1 MVADRLEQNRNA
13 IREDARM
20 SEGVP
25 LSADYIVVGAGS
37 AGCALAARLS
47 EDPSV
52 RVVLLEAGSK
62 DRNPWLHVP
71 IGYAKTM
78 YHPTLS
84 WNLMTEPEP
93 ELEGRQV
100 PWPRGRTLGGS
111 SAINGLLYVRGQH
124 ADYDHWRQLGCT
136 GWSFE
141 DVLPYFRRSEDQER
155 GASALHG
162 AGGPLAVSDIRDR
175 NPLAV
180 SFIDAA
186 EELGFPRNDD
196 FNGETQEGAGFYQT
210 TSRKGWRCSSATA
223 YLRPARNRANLTVV
237 ADAHSTGLLMEG
249 RRAAGV
255 KFQRHGAHLT
265 IRAEREVIL
274 CSGAIA
280 SPHLL
285 LLSGIGPAEHLRAV
299 GVPVVHDLP
308 AVGTNLQDH
317 FQARLAYRV
326 NKPVSMN
333 TRTQSLWGQFLMG
346 AEFALRRTGPL
357 TVSAGTA
364 GLFARVLPGS
374 ETPDVQYHFLPFSAD
389 KTMEKLHPFPG
400 MTISAC
406 QLRPE
411 SRGTITLA
419 SADPRAKAL
428 IHANYLSTET
438 DRRCMVEG
446 IKLGRRLAK
455 TRALGQWVEE
465 ELVPGEAAA
474 SDEEILT
481 FIRRTGNTIYHPSGT
496 CRMGGDPASV
506 VDPELRVR
514 GIEGLRVAD
523 ASIMPTVVSG
533 NTNAPAI
540 MIGEKCADMVKASAK
555 LQLAA

>member
-1 MVADRLEQNRNA
+1 
-13 IREDARM
+13 M
-20 SEGVP
+20 SDNVP
-25 LSADYIVVGAGS
+25 ASADYVVVGAGS
-37 AGCALAARLS
+37 AGCAVAARLS

-52 RVVLLEAGSK
+52 RVVLLEAGSR
-62 DRNPWLHVP
+62 DWNPWLHVP

-84 WNLMTEPEP
+84 WNLTTEPEP
-93 ELEGRQV
+93 ELEGRRV
-100 PWPRGRTLGGS
+100 PWPRGRVLGGS

-124 ADYDHWRQLGCT
+124 EDYDHWRQLGCT

-141 DVLPYFRRSEDQER
+141 DVLPYFRRAEDQER
-155 GASALHG
+155 GESRLHG
-162 AGGPLAVSDIRDR
+162 TGGPLAVSDLRDR
-175 NPLAV
+175 NPLAQ
-180 SFIDAA
+180 SFVDAA
-186 EELGFPRNDD
+186 VELGFPRNED

-210 TSRKGWRCSSATA
+210 TSRKGWRVSAATA
-223 YLRPARNRANLTVV
+223 YLKPARGRPNLTVV

-249 RRAAGV
+249 RRAAGMR
-255 KFQRHGAHLT
+255 FRRHGAMLT
-265 IRAEREVIL
+265 VRAEREVIL
-274 CSGAIA
+274 CGGAIA
-280 SPHLL
+280 SPQLL
-285 LLSGIGPAEHLRAV
+285 MLSGIGPAEHLQEM
-299 GVPVVHDLP
+299 GIEVVQDLP
-308 AVGTNLQDH
+308 TVGGNLQDH
-317 FQARLAYRV
+317 FQARLAFRV

-333 TRTQSLWGQFLMG
+333 TRTRSLWGQFLMG

-374 ETPDVQYHFLPFSAD
+374 ATPDVQYHFLPFSA
-389 KTMEKLHPFPG
+389 EKSMQQLHPFPG

-419 SADPRAKAL
+419 SPDPEAKAR
-428 IHANYLSTET
+428 IRANYLATET

-446 IKLGRRLAK
+446 IKLGRRLAQ
-455 TRALGQWVEE
+455 TRALGQWVEQE
-465 ELVPGEAAA
+465 IVPGEATA
-474 SDEEILT
+474 SDEEILA
-481 FIRRTGNTIYHPSGT
+481 FIRQTGITIYHPSGT

-514 GIEGLRVAD
+514 GTEGLRVAD

-540 MIGEKCADMVKASAK
+540 MIGEKCADLVKAAARVR
-555 LQLAA
+555 LAA

>member
-1 MVADRLEQNRNA
+1 
-13 IREDARM
+13 M
-20 SEGVP
+20 SDSVP
-25 LSADYIVVGAGS
+25 RSADYVVVGAGS
-37 AGCALAARLS
+37 AGCAVAARLS

-52 RVVLLEAGSK
+52 RVVLLEAGSR

-84 WNLMTEPEP
+84 WNLVTEPEP
-93 ELEGRQV
+93 ELEGRRI

-111 SAINGLLYVRGQH
+111 SAINGLLYVRGQKE
-124 ADYDHWRQLGCT
+124 DYDHWRQLGCT

-155 GASALHG
+155 GPSELHG
-162 AGGPLAVSDIRDR
+162 TGGPLAVSDLRDR
-175 NPLAV
+175 NPLALA
-180 SFIDAA
+180 FIEAA
-186 EELGFPRNDD
+186 AELGFPRNDD
-196 FNGETQEGAGFYQT
+196 FNGAEQEGAGFFQVT
-210 TSRKGWRCSSATA
+210 ARRGWRCSSATA
-223 YLRPARNRANLTVV
+223 YLKPARNRPNLVV
-237 ADAHSTGLLMEG
+237 VTDAHSNGLLLEG

-255 KFQRHGAHLT
+255 AFTRHGAALT

-274 CSGAIA
+274 CAGAIA

-285 LLSGIGPAEHLRAV
+285 LLSGIGPAEHLQEV
-299 GVPVVHDLP
+299 GVPVVHDLRD
-308 AVGTNLQDH
+308 VGRNLQDH
-317 FQARLAYRV
+317 FQARLAFRV
-326 NKPVSMN
+326 RGPGSLN
-333 TRTQSLWGQFLMG
+333 TRVGSLFGKALMG
-346 AEFALRRTGPL
+346 AEFALRRSGPL

-374 ETPDVQYHFLPFSAD
+374 ATPDVQYHFLPFSTS
-389 KTMEKLHPFPG
+389 KTMLELHDFPG

-419 SADPRAKAL
+419 SPDPRERAL
-428 IHANYLSTET
+428 IHANYLATET

-446 IKLGRRLAK
+446 IKLGRRLSQ
-455 TRALGQWVEE
+455 TRAFRGIIEE
-465 ELVPGEAAA
+465 EVVPGAAAA
-474 SDEEILT
+474 SDEEILG
-481 FIRRTGNTIYHPSGT
+481 FIRRTGITIYHPSGT
-496 CRMGGDPASV
+496 CRMGGDPQSV

-523 ASIMPTVVSG
+523 ASVMPTVVSG
-533 NTNAPAI
+533 NTNAPSI
-540 MIGEKCADMVKASAK
+540 MIGEKCADLVKAAAK
-555 LQLAA
+555 VTLAA

>member
-1 MVADRLEQNRNA
+1 
-13 IREDARM
+13 M

-25 LSADYIVVGAGS
+25 VNADYVVVGAGS
-37 AGCALAARLS
+37 AGCAVAARLS

-52 RVVLLEAGSK
+52 RVVLLEAGSR

-93 ELEGRQV
+93 ELGGRQV
-100 PWPRGRTLGGS
+100 PWPRGRVLGGS

-124 ADYDHWRQLGCT
+124 EDYDHWRQLGCT

-141 DVLPYFRRSEDQER
+141 DVLPYFRRAEDQER
-155 GASALHG
+155 GPSALHG
-162 AGGPLAVSDIRDR
+162 VGGPLAVSDIRDR
-175 NPLAV
+175 NPLAM
-180 SFIDAA
+180 SFIEAA
-186 EELGFPRNDD
+186 AELGFPRNDD
-196 FNGETQEGAGFYQT
+196 FNGETQEGAGLYQT
-210 TSRKGWRCSSATA
+210 TSRKGWRVSAATA
-223 YLRPARNRANLTVV
+223 YLKPARNRQNLTVV

-249 RRAAGV
+249 RRAVGV
-255 KFQRHGAHLT
+255 RFRRHGTDLT
-265 IRAEREVIL
+265 IRASQEVIL
-274 CSGAIA
+274 CGGAIA

-285 LLSGIGPAEHLRAV
+285 LLSGIGPAEHLQEM
-299 GVPVVHDLP
+299 GLPVVHDLP
-308 AVGTNLQDH
+308 SVGTNLQDH

-374 ETPDVQYHFLPFSAD
+374 ATPDVQYHFLPFSTS
-389 KTMEKLHPFPG
+389 KTMTELHPFPG

-419 SADPRAKAL
+419 SPDPAAKAR
-428 IHANYLSTET
+428 IQANYPSTET
-438 DRRCMVEG
+438 DRRCMIEG
-446 IKLGRRLAK
+446 IKLGRRLAQ

-465 ELVPGEAAA
+465 EIVPGAAAA
-474 SDEEILT
+474 SDEEILA
-481 FIRRTGNTIYHPSGT
+481 FVRQTGNTIYHPSGT

-540 MIGEKCADMVKASAK
+540 MIGEKCADMVKAAARVR
-555 LQLAA
+555 LAA

>member
-1 MVADRLEQNRNA
+1 
-13 IREDARM
+13 M
-20 SEGVP
+20 SDDVP
-25 LSADYIVVGAGS
+25 VSADYVVVGAGS
-37 AGCALAARLS
+37 AGCAVAARLS

-52 RVVLLEAGSK
+52 RVVLLEAGAR

-93 ELEGRQV
+93 ELEGRRV
-100 PWPRGRTLGGS
+100 PWPRGRVLGGS
-111 SAINGLLYVRGQH
+111 SAINGLLYVRGQQE
-124 ADYDHWRQLGCT
+124 DYDHWRQLGCT
-136 GWSFE
+136 GWSFD
-141 DVLPYFRRSEDQER
+141 DVLPYFRRAEDQER
-155 GASALHG
+155 GESRLHG
-162 AGGPLAVSDIRDR
+162 TGGPLAVSDLRDR
-175 NPLAV
+175 NPLAE

-186 EELGFPRNDD
+186 VELGFPRNED
-196 FNGETQEGAGFYQT
+196 FNGEVQEGAGFYQT
-210 TSRKGWRCSSATA
+210 TSRKGWRISSATA
-223 YLRPARNRANLTVV
+223 YLKPARGRTNLTVI

-249 RRAAGV
+249 RRATGV
-255 KFQRHGAHLT
+255 KFRRHGAMLT
-265 IRAEREVIL
+265 VRAAREVIL
-274 CSGAIA
+274 CGGAIA

-285 LLSGIGPAEHLRAV
+285 LLSGIGPAADLQAMGIAV
-299 GVPVVHDLP
+299 AHDLP

-317 FQARLAYRV
+317 FQARLAYKV
-326 NKPVSMN
+326 NRPVSLN
-333 TRTQSLWGQFLMG
+333 TRARSRWGQLLMG

-374 ETPDVQYHFLPFSAD
+374 ATPDVQYHFLPFSTST
-389 KTMEKLHPFPG
+389 TMLELHDFPG

-411 SRGTITLA
+411 SRGTISLA
-419 SADPRAKAL
+419 SPDPEAKAR
-428 IHANYLSTET
+428 IQANYLATET
-438 DRRCMVEG
+438 DRRCMIEG
-446 IKLGRRLAK
+446 IKLGRRLAQ
-455 TRALGQWVEE
+455 TAALGRWVEE
-465 ELVPGEAAA
+465 EVVPGPAAA
-474 SDEEILT
+474 SDEEILA
-481 FIRRTGNTIYHPSGT
+481 FIRRTGGTIYHPSGT
-496 CRMGGDPASV
+496 CRMGGDDASV

-540 MIGEKCADMVKASAK
+540 MIGEKCADMVKA
-555 LQLAA
+555 AARMRAAA

>member
-1 MVADRLEQNRNA
+1 MPD
-13 IREDARM
+13 
-20 SEGVP
+20 
-25 LSADYIVVGAGS
+25 SADYIVVGAGS
-37 AGCALAARLS
+37 AGCAVAARLS

-52 RVVLLEAGSK
+52 RVVLLEAGGR
-62 DRNPWLHVP
+62 DRNPWLHIP

-93 ELEGRQV
+93 ELHGRRI
-100 PWPRGRTLGGS
+100 PWPRGRVLGGS

-141 DVLPYFRRSEDQER
+141 EVLPFFRRAEANER
-155 GASALHG
+155 GADALHG
-162 AGGPLAVSDIRDR
+162 ADGPLAVSNLRES
-175 NPLAV
+175 NPLA
-180 SFIDAA
+180 
-186 EELGFPRNDD
+186 LGFPRNDD
-196 FNGETQEGAGFYQT
+196 FNGATQEGAGLYQT
-210 TSRKGWRCSSATA
+210 TSRGGWRISTATA
-223 YLRPARNRANLTVV
+223 YLRPARGRPNLVV
-237 ADAHSTGLLMEG
+237 VPDAHAMALTFEG
-249 RRAAGV
+249 RRCAGV
-255 KFQRHGAHLT
+255 ALRQAGAARSL
-265 IRAEREVIL
+265 RATREVIL
-274 CSGAIA
+274 CGGAIA
-280 SPHLL
+280 SPQLL
-285 LLSGIGPAEHLRAV
+285 LLSGIGPAAALQAM
-299 GVPVVHDLP
+299 GIGVVHDQP
-308 AVGTNLQDH
+308 QVGRNLQDH
-317 FQARLAYRV
+317 FQARPAWRV
-326 NKPVSMN
+326 TQPVSLN
-333 TRTQSLWGQFLMG
+333 TRRHSLFGQALMG
-346 AEFALRRTGPL
+346 LEFALRRTGPL

-374 ETPDVQYHFLPFSAD
+374 ETPDVQYHFLPFSTD
-389 KTMEKLHPFPG
+389 KTMMELHDFPG
-400 MTISAC
+400 LTISAC

-419 SADPRAKAL
+419 SPDPFAKAV

-446 IKLGRRLAK
+446 VKLARRLAA
-455 TRALGQWVEE
+455 TRAMAPWIAEE
-465 ELVPGEAAA
+465 VNPGAATA
-474 SDEEILT
+474 DDAALLDW
-481 FIRRTGNTIYHPSGT
+481 IRRSGGTIYHPCGT

-540 MIGEKCADMVKASAK
+540 MIGEKCAEMVKAAARER
-555 LQLAA
+555 LAA

>member
-1 MVADRLEQNRNA
+1 MADVL
-13 IREDARM
+13 
-20 SEGVP
+20 P
-25 LSADYIVVGAGS
+25 LSADYVVVGAGS
-37 AGCALAARLS
+37 AGCAVAARLS

-52 RVVLLEAGSK
+52 RVVLLEAGGK

-93 ELEGRQV
+93 NLDGHRV

-111 SAINGLLYVRGQH
+111 SAINGLLYLRGQP

-136 GWSFE
+136 GWAFD
-141 DVLPYFRRSEDQER
+141 DVLPYFKRAEDQER
-155 GASALHG
+155 GPSDLHG
-162 AGGPLAVSDIRDR
+162 VGGPLAVSDLRDR
-175 NPLAV
+175 NPLAE

-186 EELGFPRNDD
+186 AELGLPRNDD
-196 FNGETQEGAGFYQT
+196 FNGAEQEGAGMYQT
-210 TSRKGWRCSSATA
+210 TSRNGWRCSAATA
-223 YLRPARNRANLTVV
+223 YLKPARNRANLIVV
-237 ADAHSTGLLMEG
+237 TDAHSTGLLLEG

-255 KFQRHGAHLT
+255 KLERHGAKLT

-274 CSGAIA
+274 CGGAIA

-285 LLSGIGPAEHLRAV
+285 MLSGIGPAEHLRAV
-299 GVPVVHDLP
+299 GVEVVHDLP
-308 AVGTNLQDH
+308 AVGRNLQDH
-317 FQARLAYRV
+317 FQARLSYRV
-326 NKPVSMN
+326 NQRASMN
-333 TRTQSLWGQFLMG
+333 IRTRSWWGRALMG
-346 AEFALRRTGPL
+346 MEFALKRTGPL

-364 GLFARVLPGS
+364 GLFAEVLPGS
-374 ETPDVQYHFLPFSAD
+374 ERPDVQYHFLPFSTGT
-389 KTMEKLHPFPG
+389 TMLELHPFPG

-419 SADPRAKAL
+419 SPDPRAKAL
-428 IHANYLSTET
+428 IHANYLATET
-438 DRRCMVEG
+438 DRRCMIEG
-446 IKLGRRLAK
+446 AKLGRRLAQ
-455 TRALGQWVEE
+455 TAAMARWVEE
-465 ELVPGEAAA
+465 EISPGPATE
-474 SDEEILT
+474 SDEEWLAW
-481 FIRRTGNTIYHPSGT
+481 IRRTGGTIYHPSGT
-496 CRMGGDPASV
+496 CRMGGDPESV

-533 NTNAPAI
+533 NTIEPALI
-540 MIGEKCADMVKASAK
+540 
-555 LQLAA
+555 LLT

>member
-1 MVADRLEQNRNA
+1 
-13 IREDARM
+13 
-20 SEGVP
+20 
-25 LSADYIVVGAGS
+25 
-37 AGCALAARLS
+37 
-47 EDPSV
+47 
-52 RVVLLEAGSK
+52 
-62 DRNPWLHVP
+62 
-71 IGYAKTM
+71 
-78 YHPTLS
+78 
-84 WNLMTEPEP
+84 
-93 ELEGRQV
+93 
-100 PWPRGRTLGGS
+100 
-111 SAINGLLYVRGQH
+111 
-124 ADYDHWRQLGCT
+124 
-136 GWSFE
+136 
-141 DVLPYFRRSEDQER
+141 
-155 GASALHG
+155 
-162 AGGPLAVSDIRDR
+162 
-175 NPLAV
+175 
-180 SFIDAA
+180 
-186 EELGFPRNDD
+186 
-196 FNGETQEGAGFYQT
+196 
-210 TSRKGWRCSSATA
+210 
-223 YLRPARNRANLTVV
+223 V

-274 CSGAIA
+274 CGGAIA

-285 LLSGIGPAEHLRAV
+285 LLSGIGPAEHLQAI

-364 GLFARVLPGS
+364 GLFARVLPNS

-389 KTMEKLHPFPG
+389 KTMERLHPFPG

-446 IKLGRRLAK
+446 IKLGRRLAQ

-465 ELVPGEAAA
+465 EIVPGAAAA
-474 SDEEILT
+474 SDEDILT

-506 VDPELRVR
+506 VDPKLRVR

-555 LQLAA
+555 VRLAA

>member
-1 MVADRLEQNRNA
+1 
-13 IREDARM
+13 M
-20 SEGVP
+20 SNGVP
-25 LSADYIVVGAGS
+25 VSADYVVVGAGS
-37 AGCALAARLS
+37 AGCAVAARLS

-52 RVVLLEAGSK
+52 RVVLLEAGAR
-62 DRNPWLHVP
+62 DWNPWLHVP

-84 WNLMTEPEP
+84 WNLATEPEP
-93 ELEGRQV
+93 ELEGRRV
-100 PWPRGRTLGGS
+100 PWPRGRVLGGS

-124 ADYDHWRQLGCT
+124 EDYDHWRQLGCT
-136 GWSFE
+136 GWSFD
-141 DVLPYFRRSEDQER
+141 DVLPYFRRAENQER
-155 GASALHG
+155 GESRLHG
-162 AGGPLAVSDIRDR
+162 TGGPLAVSDLRDR
-175 NPLAV
+175 NPLAH
-180 SFIDAA
+180 SFVEAA
-186 EELGFPRNDD
+186 VELGFPRNGD
-196 FNGETQEGAGFYQT
+196 FNGEAQEGAGFYQT
-210 TSRKGWRCSSATA
+210 TSRKGWRVSAATA
-223 YLRPARNRANLTVV
+223 YLKPARGRPNLAVV
-237 ADAHSTGLLMEG
+237 ADAHSTGLVMEG

-255 KFQRHGAHLT
+255 RFRHHGAMLT
-265 IRAEREVIL
+265 VLAEREVIL
-274 CSGAIA
+274 CGGAIA
-280 SPHLL
+280 SPQLL
-285 LLSGIGPAEHLRAV
+285 LLSGIGPAGHLQEM
-299 GVPVVHDLP
+299 GIEVVHDLP

-333 TRTQSLWGQFLMG
+333 TRTRSLWGQFLMG
-346 AEFALRRTGPL
+346 AEFAIRRTGPL

-374 ETPDVQYHFLPFSAD
+374 ATPDVQYHFLPFSA
-389 KTMEKLHPFPG
+389 EKSMQQLHPFPG

-419 SADPRAKAL
+419 SPDPEAKAR
-428 IHANYLSTET
+428 IQANYLATET

-446 IKLGRRLAK
+446 IKLGRRLAQ

-465 ELVPGEAAA
+465 EIVPGAEVA

-481 FIRRTGNTIYHPSGT
+481 FIRRTGITIYHPSGT
-496 CRMGGDPASV
+496 CRMGGDAASV

-540 MIGEKCADMVKASAK
+540 MIGEKCADLVKAAARVR
-555 LQLAA
+555 LAA

>member
-1 MVADRLEQNRNA
+1 MAEVLPQ
-13 IREDARM
+13 
-20 SEGVP
+20 
-25 LSADYIVVGAGS
+25 SADYVVVGAGS
-37 AGCALAARLS
+37 AGCAVAARLS

-52 RVVLLEAGSK
+52 TVVLLEAGGR

-93 ELEGRQV
+93 NLGGRRV

-136 GWSFE
+136 GWGFE
-141 DVLPYFRRSEDQER
+141 DVLPYFKRSEDQER
-155 GASALHG
+155 GPSELHG
-162 AGGPLAVSDIRDR
+162 VGGPLAVSDLRDR
-175 NPLAV
+175 NKLAE
-180 SFIDAA
+180 SFIQAA
-186 EELGFPRNDD
+186 VELGLPRNED
-196 FNGETQEGAGFYQT
+196 FNGAEQEGAGFYQT
-210 TSRKGWRCSSATA
+210 TSRNGWRCSAATA
-223 YLRPARNRANLTVV
+223 YLKPARGRPNLTIVT
-237 ADAHSTGLLMEG
+237 DAHSTGLLLEG

-255 KFQRHGAHLT
+255 KLERHGAKLT
-265 IRAEREVIL
+265 VKAAREVIL
-274 CSGAIA
+274 CGGAIA

-285 LLSGIGPAEHLRAV
+285 MLSGIGPAAHLQEMGIA
-299 GVPVVHDLP
+299 VVHDLP
-308 AVGTNLQDH
+308 AVGRNLQDH

-326 NKPVSMN
+326 NQKASIN
-333 TRTQSLWGQFLMG
+333 TRTATWWGKALMG
-346 AEFALRRTGPL
+346 AEFALKRTGPL

-374 ETPDVQYHFLPFSAD
+374 ATPDVQFHFLPFSTSA
-389 KTMEKLHPFPG
+389 TMLELHPFPG

-419 SADPRAKAL
+419 SPDPRAKAL
-428 IHANYLSTET
+428 IHANYLATET
-438 DRRCMVEG
+438 DRRCMIEG
-446 IKLGRRLAK
+446 AKLGRRLAQ
-455 TRALGQWVEE
+455 TAAMARWVEE
-465 ELVPGEAAA
+465 EISPGPGAA
-474 SDEEILT
+474 SDEEWLDW
-481 FIRRTGNTIYHPSGT
+481 IRRTGGTIYHPSGT
-496 CRMGGDPASV
+496 CRMGGDPESV

-523 ASIMPTVVSG
+523 ASVMPTVVSG

-540 MIGEKCADMVKASAK
+540 MIGEKCADMVKAAAK
-555 LQLAA
+555 LRLAA

>member
-1 MVADRLEQNRNA
+1 MAEALPA
-13 IREDARM
+13 
-20 SEGVP
+20 
-25 LSADYIVVGAGS
+25 SADYVVVGAGS
-37 AGCALAARLS
+37 AGCAVAARLS

-52 RVVLLEAGSK
+52 RVVLLEAGGR

-84 WNLMTEPEP
+84 WNLTTEPEP
-93 ELEGRQV
+93 ELEGRRI
-100 PWPRGRTLGGS
+100 PWPRGRVLGGS
-111 SAINGLLYVRGQH
+111 SAINGLLYVRGQ
-124 ADYDHWRQLGCT
+124 AEDYDHWRQLGCT

-141 DVLPYFRRSEDQER
+141 DVLPHFRRAEDQER
-155 GASALHG
+155 GADALHG
-162 AGGPLAVSDIRDR
+162 VGGPLAVSDIRER
-175 NPLAV
+175 NPLALAFV
-180 SFIDAA
+180 EAA
-186 EELGFPRNDD
+186 VELGLPRNDD
-196 FNGETQEGAGFYQT
+196 FNGPTQEGAGLYQVT
-210 TSRKGWRCSSATA
+210 ARGGFRVSAAKA
-223 YLRPARNRANLTVV
+223 YLRPAARRPNLAVV
-237 ADAHSTGLLMEG
+237 TGAQSHGLLLEG

-255 KFQRHGAHLT
+255 KVRHGGADRVV
-265 IRAEREVIL
+265 RAAREVIL
-274 CSGAIA
+274 CGGAIA

-285 LLSGIGPAEHLRAV
+285 LLSGIGPAAQLREAGVAV
-299 GVPVVHDLP
+299 LHDLP
-308 AVGTNLQDH
+308 QVGRNLQDH

-326 NKPVSMN
+326 SKPVSLN
-333 TRTQSLWGQFLMG
+333 TRRHSLWGQALMA
-346 AEFALRRTGPL
+346 AEFAWRRTGPL

-374 ETPDVQYHFLPFSAD
+374 ATPDVQYHFLPFSTD
-389 KTMEKLHPFPG
+389 KTMLELHRFPG
-400 MTISAC
+400 LTISAC

-419 SADPRAKAL
+419 GPDPAARAL
-428 IHANYLSTET
+428 IHANYLSAET

-446 IKLGRRLAK
+446 VRLGRRLAA
-455 TRALGQWVEE
+455 TRAMAPWVSGE
-465 ELVPGEAAA
+465 VAPGAEAAT
-474 SDEEILT
+474 DDDILAW
-481 FIRRTGNTIYHPSGT
+481 IRRAGGTIYHPSGT

-540 MIGEKCADMVKASAK
+540 MIGEKCAAMVRAAAR
-555 LQLAA
+555 QRLAA

>member
-1 MVADRLEQNRNA
+1 MTD
-13 IREDARM
+13 
-20 SEGVP
+20 SVP
-25 LSADYIVVGAGS
+25 LSADYVVVGAGS
-37 AGCALAARLS
+37 AGCAVAARLS

-52 RVVLLEAGSK
+52 RVVLLEAGSR
-62 DRNPWLHVP
+62 DRSPWLHVP

-93 ELEGRQV
+93 ELEGRRIA
-100 PWPRGRTLGGS
+100 WPRGRTLGGS
-111 SAINGLLYVRGQH
+111 SAINGLLYVRGQKE
-124 ADYDHWRQLGCT
+124 DYDHWRQLGCT

-155 GASALHG
+155 GASELHG
-162 AGGPLAVSDIRDR
+162 KGGPLAVSDLRDR
-175 NPLAV
+175 NPLALA
-180 SFIDAA
+180 FIEAA
-186 EELGFPRNDD
+186 AELGFPRNDD
-196 FNGETQEGAGFYQT
+196 FNGAEQEGAGFYQVT
-210 TSRKGWRCSSATA
+210 ARNGWRCSSAKA
-223 YLRPARNRANLTVV
+223 YLRPARNRPNLIVV
-237 ADAHSTGLLMEG
+237 TDAHSNGLVMEG

-255 KFQRHGAHLT
+255 TFTRHGAKLT

-274 CSGAIA
+274 SAGAIA

-285 LLSGIGPAEHLRAV
+285 LLSGIGPAEHLQAV
-299 GVPVVHDLP
+299 GVPVVHDLKQ
-308 AVGTNLQDH
+308 VGRNLQDH
-317 FQARLAYRV
+317 FQARLAFRV
-326 NKPVSMN
+326 KGPGSLN
-333 TRTQSLWGQFLMG
+333 TRVGSLLGRALMG

-374 ETPDVQYHFLPFSAD
+374 ATPDVQYHFLPFSTS
-389 KTMEKLHPFPG
+389 KTMLELHDFPG

-411 SRGTITLA
+411 SRGTITLK
-419 SADPRAKAL
+419 SPDPVEKAL
-428 IHANYLSTET
+428 IHANYLATET

-446 IKLGRRLAK
+446 IKLGRRLAR
-455 TRALGQWVEE
+455 TRAFAGIIEE
-465 ELVPGEAAA
+465 EVVPGAAAA
-474 SDEEILT
+474 SDEEILG
-481 FIRRTGNTIYHPSGT
+481 FIRRTGMTIYHPSGT
-496 CRMGGDPASV
+496 CRMGGDPESV

-533 NTNAPAI
+533 NTNAPSI
-540 MIGEKCADMVKASAK
+540 MIGEKCADLVKAAAK
-555 LQLAA
+555 VKLAA

>member
-1 MVADRLEQNRNA
+1 MSDMVP
-13 IREDARM
+13 
-20 SEGVP
+20 V
-25 LSADYIVVGAGS
+25 SADYVVVGAGS
-37 AGCALAARLS
+37 AGCAVAARLS

-162 AGGPLAVSDIRDR
+162 AGGPLSVSDIRDR

-180 SFIDAA
+180 AFIEAA
-186 EELGFPRNDD
+186 AELGFPRNDD

-223 YLRPARNRANLTVV
+223 YLRPARGRANLTVV

-255 KFQRHGAHLT
+255 KFKRHGAGLV
-265 IRAEREVIL
+265 IRATREVIL
-274 CSGAIA
+274 CGGAIA

-285 LLSGIGPAEHLRAV
+285 LLSGIGPAEHLQAV

-308 AVGTNLQDH
+308 AVGGNLQDH
-317 FQARLAYRV
+317 FQARLQFRV

-333 TRTQSLWGQFLMG
+333 SRTNSLFGQFLMG

-357 TVSAGTA
+357 TVSAGTS
-364 GLFARVLPGS
+364 GLFARVLPTS

-389 KTMEKLHPFPG
+389 KTMEKLHDFPG

-411 SRGTITLA
+411 SRGTISLA
-419 SADPRAKAL
+419 SADPHAKAL

-446 IKLGRRLAK
+446 IKLGRRLAQ
-455 TRALGQWVEE
+455 TRALGAWVEAE
-465 ELVPGEAAA
+465 IVPGEALA
-474 SDEEILT
+474 SDEEILG

-540 MIGEKCADMVKASAK
+540 MIGEKCADMIKASAK
-555 LQLAA
+555 QRLAA

>member
-1 MVADRLEQNRNA
+1 MAEVL
-13 IREDARM
+13 
-20 SEGVP
+20 P
-25 LSADYIVVGAGS
+25 LSADYVVVGAGS
-37 AGCALAARLS
+37 AGCAVAARLS

-52 RVVLLEAGSK
+52 TVVLLEAGGR

-93 ELEGRQV
+93 NLGGRRV

-136 GWSFE
+136 GWGFE
-141 DVLPYFRRSEDQER
+141 DVLPYFKRSEDQER

-162 AGGPLAVSDIRDR
+162 KGGPLAVSDLRDR
-175 NPLAV
+175 NPLAE
-180 SFIDAA
+180 SFIEAA
-186 EELGFPRNDD
+186 VELGLPRNDD
-196 FNGETQEGAGFYQT
+196 FNGAEQEGAGFYQT
-210 TSRKGWRCSSATA
+210 TSRNGWRCSAATA
-223 YLRPARNRANLTVV
+223 YLKPARGRPNLTVV
-237 ADAHSTGLLMEG
+237 TDAHSTGLLLEG

-255 KFQRHGAHLT
+255 KLERHGAKLT
-265 IRAEREVIL
+265 IKAVREVIL
-274 CSGAIA
+274 CGGAIA

-285 LLSGIGPAEHLRAV
+285 MLSGIGPAAHLQEMGIA
-299 GVPVVHDLP
+299 VVHDLP
-308 AVGTNLQDH
+308 SVGRNLQDH

-326 NKPVSMN
+326 NQKASMN
-333 TRTQSLWGQFLMG
+333 TRTRTWWGKALMG

-374 ETPDVQYHFLPFSAD
+374 ATPDVQFHFLPFSTSA
-389 KTMEKLHPFPG
+389 TMLELHPFPG
-400 MTISAC
+400 MTLSVC

-419 SADPRAKAL
+419 SPDPRAKAL
-428 IHANYLSTET
+428 IHANYLATET
-438 DRRCMVEG
+438 DRRCMIEG
-446 IKLGRRLAK
+446 AKLGRRLAQ
-455 TRALGQWVEE
+455 TAALSRWVEE
-465 ELVPGEAAA
+465 EIAPGPGAV
-474 SDEEILT
+474 SDEDWLEW
-481 FIRRTGNTIYHPSGT
+481 IRRTGGTIYHPSGT

-540 MIGEKCADMVKASAK
+540 MIGEKCADMVKAAAK
-555 LQLAA
+555 QRLAA

>member
-1 MVADRLEQNRNA
+1 
-13 IREDARM
+13 M

-25 LSADYIVVGAGS
+25 VNADYVVVGAGS
-37 AGCALAARLS
+37 AGCAVAARLS

-52 RVVLLEAGSK
+52 RVVLLEAGSR

-93 ELEGRQV
+93 ELGGRQV
-100 PWPRGRTLGGS
+100 PWPRGRVLGGS

-124 ADYDHWRQLGCT
+124 EDYDHWRQLGCT

-141 DVLPYFRRSEDQER
+141 DVLPYFRRAEDQER
-155 GASALHG
+155 GPSALHG
-162 AGGPLAVSDIRDR
+162 VGGPLAVSDIRDR
-175 NPLAV
+175 NPLAM
-180 SFIDAA
+180 SFIEAA
-186 EELGFPRNDD
+186 AELGFPRNDD
-196 FNGETQEGAGFYQT
+196 FNGETQEGAGLYQT
-210 TSRKGWRCSSATA
+210 TSRKGWRVSAATA
-223 YLRPARNRANLTVV
+223 YLKPARNRQNLTVV

-249 RRAAGV
+249 RRAVGV
-255 KFQRHGAHLT
+255 RFRRHGTDLT
-265 IRAEREVIL
+265 IRASQEVIL
-274 CSGAIA
+274 CGGAIA

-285 LLSGIGPAEHLRAV
+285 LLSGIGPAEHLQEM
-299 GVPVVHDLP
+299 GLPVVHDLP
-308 AVGTNLQDH
+308 SVGTNLQDH

-374 ETPDVQYHFLPFSAD
+374 ATPDVQYHFLPFSTS
-389 KTMEKLHPFPG
+389 KTMTELHPFPG

-419 SADPRAKAL
+419 SPDPAAKAR
-428 IHANYLSTET
+428 IQANYLSTET
-438 DRRCMVEG
+438 DRRCMIEG
-446 IKLGRRLAK
+446 IKLGRRLAQ

-465 ELVPGEAAA
+465 EIVPGAAAA
-474 SDEEILT
+474 SDEEILA
-481 FIRRTGNTIYHPSGT
+481 FVRQTGNTIYHPSGT

-540 MIGEKCADMVKASAK
+540 MIGEKCADMVKAAARVR
-555 LQLAA
+555 LAA